1 MNRPPPSSPERSDL
15 MRRVRR
21 RGTAPETLVA
31 GMLRA
36 LGLAYRLDVAGLPG
50 RPDFA
55 NRRRRW
61 ALFVN
66 GCFWHHH
73 TGCRAATIPKA
84 NRAFWT
90 EKLAAN
96 RRRDAKAIRALRAAG
111 FRVVLVWECETRR
124 PEVLRARLACLLG
137 DRRGRPV
144 PEPEPAQGP

>member
-1 MNRPPPSSPERSDL
+1 MNRPPPSSPERSAL
-15 MRRVRR
+15 MRRVAR
-21 RGTAPETLVA
+21 RGTAPEKLVA
-31 GMLRA
+31 AVLRA

-73 TGCRAATIPKA
+73 TGCRAATVPKA

-90 EKLAAN
+90 EKFAAN
-96 RRRDAKAIRALRAAG
+96 RRRDARAIRALRAAG

-124 PEVLRARLACLLG
+124 PEALRARLAAVLG
-137 DRRGRPV
+137 GRRGRDA
-144 PEPEPAQGP
+144 PADRP